1 MVERAQTIRGNNE
14 DVKMSLFPSLEH
26 ILDSSCSSIDDSHIQ
41 KEKPSYDHG
50 IPCREKKNMSDIV
63 SDLAEKLNEP
73 DLSEALQ
80 AASEKLTSLVEDAAY
95 VGEVYSLG
103 YEEALVQIHDFHRQK
118 VGGIPALSFL
128 IATRVNPGHLTD
140 VKREDASLVLLR
152 VLDKADLPNADEAL
166 RVRVETAQ
174 RVSGELDRHWD
185 DRQVMDPTTHNL
197 LSYAGVRCRV
207 LGTYYM
213 ANIGSDDN
221 PVFRLLFGSDLSNYY
236 PNRGLKVFKPRGSVL
251 EAIVNFRDPRLSE
264 SLQDGHVP
272 VGHVRYASSH
282 RSFQHIDG
290 VPVKITPTD
299 LLGQKTALFGMTR
312 TGKSNTTKI
321 VLKSIFAIRWRQNP
335 TRIGQI
341 IFDPNGEY
349 ANENEQDSGGRG
361 LNAEA
366 IKNVWKCGPTDQ
378 HQELQDDVIT
388 YGIMKHPNDPNRRLM
403 LLNFYLDDNLQIGKE
418 IINDAISDQKT
429 IFISSFRDVIFDPP
443 DTNDRSASTRY
454 NRRVLAYRAL
464 LYKAGLQPPENLAPR
479 TRGLFKK
486 ELIEAI
492 KSDGQNTICK
502 SPADYRVCAA
512 ILGKASPTW
521 AEIAQA
527 CKILRDY
534 IADAKS
540 SWGAFDSQYVT
551 TSSSGSWADDD
562 LKKILEMFAY
572 PNGSKLVGRVNEQH
586 TPDTSSDYAT
596 DIYEYLTE
604 GRLIIVDQS
613 SGNPEINKAAADR
626 IMRVIFEGNQ
636 QQFRTA
642 KTPPEVLVYVEEAHN
657 ILPSS
662 QKLDFQDIWVRT
674 AKEGAKYHIGLVY
687 ATQEVSSIQ
696 QNILRNTANWF
707 IGHLNNT
714 DETREIRKFYDFA
727 DFEGS
732 ILRAQDK
739 GFIRVKTLSNPYV
752 IPVQVDRFLI
762 EDTSNSQEVCDAV
775 RG

>member
-1 MVERAQTIRGNNE
+1 MA
-14 DVKMSLFPSLEH
+14 
-26 ILDSSCSSIDDSHIQ
+26 
-41 KEKPSYDHG
+41 
-50 IPCREKKNMSDIV
+50 DIV
-63 SDLAEKLNEP
+63 SNLAGR
-73 DLSEALQ
+73 LSEPELSQPLQ
-80 AASEKLTSLVEDAAY
+80 AASRTLTSLVEDSAY

-103 YEEALVQIHDFHRQK
+103 YDEALVQIHDFHRQQ

-128 IATRVNPGHLTD
+128 IATRVSPGTLAD
-140 VKREDASLVLLR
+140 VRQEDASIVLLR

-174 RVSGELDRHWD
+174 RVSGEIAQHWD
-185 DRQVMDPTTHNL
+185 DRAVMDPTTHNL

-213 ANIGSDDN
+213 ANTGSDAAHE
-221 PVFRLLFGSDLSNYY
+221 FRLFFGSDLSNYY

-251 EAIVNFRDPRLSE
+251 KAIVNFRDPQLTVSA
-264 SLQDGHVP
+264 QDGHVP
-272 VGHVRYASSH
+272 VGQVRYASSH
-282 RSFQHIDG
+282 RPFQGIDG
-290 VPVKITPTD
+290 VPVQITPTD

-321 VLKSIFAIRWRQNP
+321 ILKSIFALRWSQNP
-335 TRIGQI
+335 ICIGQI
-341 IFDPNGEY
+341 VFDPNGEY
-349 ANENEQDSGGRG
+349 ANENEQDSGGHG

-366 IKNVWKCGPTDQ
+366 IKNVWKCGPEAQ
-378 HQELQDDVIT
+378 HKELRKDVIT
-388 YGIMKHPNDPNRRLM
+388 YGIMAHPNDPNRRLM
-403 LLNFYLDDNLQIGKE
+403 LLNFYLDANLQIGKE
-418 IINDAISDQKT
+418 IINEALSDQT
-429 IFISSFRDVIFDPP
+429 SIYLSNFRNVTFDPP
-443 DTNDRSASTRY
+443 DPNDRSALTRY

-464 LYKAGLQPPENLAPR
+464 LFKAGLEVPNSLRPN
-479 TRGLFKK
+479 TRNLFKTN
-486 ELIEAI
+486 LLAALNT
-492 KSDGQNTICK
+492 DAQNETGK
-502 SPADYRVCAA
+502 SPADYGVCAT
-512 ILGKASPTW
+512 ILAKRAPTW

-527 CKILRDY
+527 FEILRNY
-534 IADAKS
+534 IADS
-540 SWGAFDSQYVT
+540 GSGWGTFNAAYVQ

-572 PNGSKLVGRVNEQH
+572 PNGSRLIGRVNEQH
-586 TPDTSSDYAT
+586 TPDTSSDYAA
-596 DIYEYLTE
+596 DIYEHLKQ
-604 GRLIIVDQS
+604 GRLVIVDQS

-626 IMRVIFEGNQ
+626 VMRLIFEGNQ

-642 KTPPEVLVYVEEAHN
+642 QTPPEVLVYVEEAHN

-662 QKLDFQDIWVRT
+662 REIDFQDIWVRT

-696 QNILRNTANWF
+696 KNILRNTANWF

-752 IPVQVDRFLI
+752 IPAQVDRFLI
-762 EDTSNSQEVCDAV
+762 EDTSNPQGA
-775 RG
+775 

>member
-1 MVERAQTIRGNNE
+1 MA
-14 DVKMSLFPSLEH
+14 
-26 ILDSSCSSIDDSHIQ
+26 
-41 KEKPSYDHG
+41 
-50 IPCREKKNMSDIV
+50 DIV
-63 SDLAEKLNEP
+63 SNLAGR
-73 DLSEALQ
+73 LSEPELSEPLQ
-80 AASEKLTSLVEDAAY
+80 AASRDLTALVEDSAY

-103 YEEALVQIHDFHRQK
+103 YDEALVQIHDFHRQR

-128 IATRVNPGHLTD
+128 IATRVGHGSLVD
-140 VKREDASLVLLR
+140 VRQEDASIVLLR
-152 VLDKADLPNADEAL
+152 VLDKANLPNADEAL

-174 RVSGELDRHWD
+174 RVSGEVARHWD
-185 DRQVMDPTTHNL
+185 DRAVMDPTTHNL

-213 ANIGSDDN
+213 VNTGSDSAST
-221 PVFRLLFGSDLSNYY
+221 FRLFFGSDLSNYY
-236 PNRGLKVFKPRGSVL
+236 PNRGLKVFKPRGKVL
-251 EAIVNFRDPRLSE
+251 EAIVNFRDPRLSVSPHE
-264 SLQDGHVP
+264 GHVP
-272 VGHVRYASSH
+272 VGQVRYASSH
-282 RSFQHIDG
+282 RPFQGIDG
-290 VPVKITPTD
+290 VPIQITPTD

-321 VLKSIFAIRWRQNP
+321 ILKSIFALRWSQNP
-335 TRIGQI
+335 IRIGQI
-341 IFDPNGEY
+341 VFDPNGEY
-349 ANENEQDSGGRG
+349 ANENEQDSGGHG

-366 IKNVWKCGPTDQ
+366 IKNVWKCGPADQ
-378 HQELQDDVIT
+378 HLKLKEEVIT
-388 YGIMKHPNDPNRRLM
+388 YGITKHPYDPKRHLM
-403 LLNFYLDDNLQIGKE
+403 LLNFYLDSNLQIGKE
-418 IINDAISDQKT
+418 IINDALGDPGGVKYLSN
-429 IFISSFRDVIFDPP
+429 FRDVVFDPP
-443 DTNDRSASTRY
+443 DSNDRSALTRY

-464 LYKAGLQPPENLAPR
+464 LFKAGLGVPTSVRPNTRNLFNAN
-479 TRGLFKK
+479 
-486 ELIEAI
+486 LITAI
-492 KSDGQNTICK
+492 NTDAQNGTGK
-502 SPADYRVCAA
+502 SPANYGVCAT
-512 ILGKASPTW
+512 ILGKQTPTW
-521 AEIAQA
+521 AELAQA
-527 CKILRDY
+527 FEILRDY
-534 IADAKS
+534 IADS
-540 SWGAFDSQYVT
+540 DSGWSAFDAAYVQ

-562 LKKILEMFAY
+562 LKKILEMFDY
-572 PNGSKLVGRVNEQH
+572 PNGSRLIGRVKEQH
-586 TPDTSSDYAT
+586 TPDTSSDYAA
-596 DIYEYLTE
+596 DIYEHLKQ
-604 GRLIIVDQS
+604 GRMVIVDQS

-626 IMRVIFEGNQ
+626 VMRLIFEGNQ

-662 QKLDFQDIWVRT
+662 RELDFQDIWVRT

-762 EDTSNSQEVCDAV
+762 EDTSNTEGA
-775 RG
+775 

>member
-1 MVERAQTIRGNNE
+1 MA
-14 DVKMSLFPSLEH
+14 
-26 ILDSSCSSIDDSHIQ
+26 
-41 KEKPSYDHG
+41 
-50 IPCREKKNMSDIV
+50 DIV
-63 SDLAEKLNEP
+63 SSLAGK
-73 DLSEALQ
+73 LSEPELSEPLK
-80 AASEKLTSLVEDAAY
+80 AASQKLTSLIEDGAY

-103 YEEALVQIHDFHRQK
+103 YDDALVQIHDLHRQR

-128 IATRVNPGHLTD
+128 IATRVGPAALAD
-140 VKREDASLVLLR
+140 VRQEDASIVLLR

-174 RVSGELDRHWD
+174 RVSGEVARHWD
-185 DRQVMDPTTHNL
+185 DRAVMDPTTHNL

-213 ANIGSDDN
+213 VNTGSDAA
-221 PVFRLLFGSDLSNYY
+221 PAFRLFFGSDLSNYY
-236 PNRGLKVFKPRGSVL
+236 PNRGLKVFKPRGEVL
-251 EAIVNFRDPRLSE
+251 EAIVNFRDPRLTVSAR
-264 SLQDGHVP
+264 DGHVP
-272 VGHVRYASSH
+272 VGQVRYASTH
-282 RSFQHIDG
+282 RPLQGIDG
-290 VPVKITPTD
+290 VPVQITPTD

-321 VLKSIFAIRWRQNP
+321 VLKSIFALRWGHSP
-335 TRIGQI
+335 VRIGQI
-341 IFDPNGEY
+341 VFDPNGEY

-366 IKNVWKCGPTDQ
+366 IKNVWKCGPGAQ
-378 HQELQDDVIT
+378 HEQLHADVIT
-388 YGIMKHPNDPNRRLM
+388 YGIMAHPNDPHRQLM
-403 LLNFYLDDNLQIGKE
+403 LLNFCLDNNLQIGKE
-418 IINDAISDQKT
+418 IINDALSDQKT

-443 DTNDRSASTRY
+443 DQTDRSAMTRY

-464 LYKAGLQPPENLAPR
+464 LYKAGLRPPASLAPQ

-486 ELIEAI
+486 DLVDAI
-492 KSDGQNTICK
+492 RSDGQNNVGK
-502 SPADYRVCAA
+502 SPADYLVCAA
-512 ILGKASPTW
+512 ILAKSSPTW

-534 IADAKS
+534 ITDGKS
-540 SWGAFDSQYVT
+540 GWGAFDAQYVA

-572 PNGSKLVGRVNEQH
+572 PNGSKLVGRVSEQH
-586 TPDTSSDYAT
+586 TPDTTSDYAT
-596 DIYEYLTE
+596 DIYEHMKQ
-604 GRLIIVDQS
+604 GRLVIVDQS
-613 SGNPEINKAAADR
+613 SGNSAINKAAAER
-626 IMRVIFEGNQ
+626 VMRVIFEGNQ

-642 KTPPEVLVYVEEAHN
+642 QTPPEVLVYVEEAHN

-662 QKLDFQDIWVRT
+662 RELDFQDIWVRA

-696 QNILRNTANWF
+696 KNILRNTANWF

-739 GFIRVKTLSNPYV
+739 GFIRIKTLSNPYV
-752 IPVQVDRFLI
+752 IPVQVDRFRI
-762 EDTSNSQEVCDAV
+762 EDTSNPQGA
-775 RG
+775 